1 MEKVLDYIRK
11 NGMVQRGDRII
22 AGVSG
27 GPDSVCLL
35 FLLDKYKETLGISL
49 EVVHMEHG
57 IRGKESLEDAAF
69 VENFCRKLAIPCHT
83 YHRDIPKLAREWK
96 CSGEEAGRRARY
108 EAFEEV
114 RGKTGGT
121 KIAVA
126 HNRNDQA
133 ETVLFHL
140 VRGSGLS
147 GLSGIRPVR
156 GNIIRP
162 LLCLTREE
170 IEDLLRKE
178 NLPFRTD
185 ATNLETDYARNRI
198 RLNILPL
205 LREELNPRACEH
217 LAETAERLALA
228 EDYLAGQARETAKRL
243 AGRKTDGGTGLFLD
257 REGFLQEPEALK
269 AYILRYCLREVSEK
283 SVLESKRVLGRENGR
298 KLEEAL
304 SGEKLQESEGT
315 FRQQEPENPG
325 VSLYNIS
332 SSHLS
337 AITELASRQSGR
349 SLNLP
354 GGLTVHTE
362 GAYLIFDR
370 PGIGKEE
377 QQSETELIVPGTVR
391 YGKYRLTASIFPYK
405 NEIIPEKM
413 YTKWFDYDTI
423 KNTVQIRPRRSG
435 DFLTVTASGGRKT
448 LKKYLIDEKIPAGER
463 DRLCLLADGSQILWV
478 VGHRISEAYKVTEKT
493 SRVLKVQVMED

>member
-11 NGMVQRGDRII
+11 NGMIQRGDRII

-27 GPDSVCLL
+27 GPDSLCLL

-57 IRGKESLEDAAF
+57 IRGKESLEDAVF

-96 CSGEEAGRRARY
+96 CSEEEAGRRARY

-114 RGKTGGT
+114 RVKNGGT

-170 IEDLLRKE
+170 IEDLLKKE

-185 ATNLETDYARNRI
+185 ATNFETDYARNRI

-228 EDYLAGQARETAKRL
+228 EDYLVGQAEEAAKRL
-243 AGRKTDGGTGLFLD
+243 ASRRSGGSTGLLLD
-257 REGFLQEPEALK
+257 REGFLKEPEALK
-269 AYILRYCLREVSEK
+269 AYILRYCLRET
-283 SVLESKRVLGRENGR
+283 
-298 KLEEAL
+298 A
-304 SGEKLQESEGT
+304 
-315 FRQQEPENPG
+315 P
-325 VSLYNIS
+325 LYNIS
-332 SSHLS
+332 ALHLS

-362 GAYLIFDR
+362 GAYLIFDK
-370 PGIGKEE
+370 PGIFKEE
-377 QQSETELIVPGTVR
+377 QQRETKLIVPGTVR

>member
-114 RGKTGGT
+114 RGKNGGT

-205 LREELNPRACEH
+205 LREELNPRTCEH

-228 EDYLAGQARETAKRL
+228 EDYLACPAR
-243 AGRKTDGGTGLFLD
+243 
-257 REGFLQEPEALK
+257 
-269 AYILRYCLREVSEK
+269 
-283 SVLESKRVLGRENGR
+283 
-298 KLEEAL
+298 
-304 SGEKLQESEGT
+304 
-315 FRQQEPENPG
+315 
-325 VSLYNIS
+325 
-332 SSHLS
+332 
-337 AITELASRQSGR
+337 
-349 SLNLP
+349 
-354 GGLTVHTE
+354 
-362 GAYLIFDR
+362 
-370 PGIGKEE
+370 
-377 QQSETELIVPGTVR
+377 
-391 YGKYRLTASIFPYK
+391 
-405 NEIIPEKM
+405 
-413 YTKWFDYDTI
+413 
-423 KNTVQIRPRRSG
+423 
-435 DFLTVTASGGRKT
+435 
-448 LKKYLIDEKIPAGER
+448 
-463 DRLCLLADGSQILWV
+463 
-478 VGHRISEAYKVTEKT
+478 
-493 SRVLKVQVMED
+493 

>member
-114 RGKTGGT
+114 RSKNGGT

-228 EDYLAGQARETAKRL
+228 EDYLAGQAREAAKRL
-243 AGRKTDGGTGLFLD
+243 AGRKTDGGA
-257 REGFLQEPEALK
+257 GFFGPGRIFAGAGGPE
-269 AYILRYCLREVSEK
+269 
-283 SVLESKRVLGRENGR
+283 SVYSAVL
-298 KLEEAL
+298 
-304 SGEKLQESEGT
+304 SEGG
-315 FRQQEPENPG
+315 F
-325 VSLYNIS
+325 
-332 SSHLS
+332 
-337 AITELASRQSGR
+337 
-349 SLNLP
+349 
-354 GGLTVHTE
+354 
-362 GAYLIFDR
+362 
-370 PGIGKEE
+370 
-377 QQSETELIVPGTVR
+377 
-391 YGKYRLTASIFPYK
+391 
-405 NEIIPEKM
+405 
-413 YTKWFDYDTI
+413 
-423 KNTVQIRPRRSG
+423 
-435 DFLTVTASGGRKT
+435 
-448 LKKYLIDEKIPAGER
+448 
-463 DRLCLLADGSQILWV
+463 
-478 VGHRISEAYKVTEKT
+478 
-493 SRVLKVQVMED
+493 

>member
-1 MEKVLDYIRK
+1 M
-11 NGMVQRGDRII
+11 
-22 AGVSG
+22 
-27 GPDSVCLL
+27 
-35 FLLDKYKETLGISL
+35 
-49 EVVHMEHG
+49 
-57 IRGKESLEDAAF
+57 
-69 VENFCRKLAIPCHT
+69 ENFCRKLAIPCHT

-114 RGKTGGT
+114 RGKNGGT

-185 ATNLETDYARNRI
+185 ATNLETDYAGNRI

-228 EDYLAGQARETAKRL
+228 EDYLAGQAGKQ
-243 AGRKTDGGTGLFLD
+243 RKGWRAETDGGAGLFLTGKD
-257 REGFLQEPEALK
+257 FCQEPEALK

-283 SVLESKRVLGRENGR
+283 SVLRGES
-298 KLEEAL
+298 
-304 SGEKLQESEGT
+304 LQDQEGT
-315 FRQQEPENPG
+315 FRQQEP
-325 VSLYNIS
+325 
-332 SSHLS
+332 
-337 AITELASRQSGR
+337 GR
-349 SLNLP
+349 
-354 GGLTVHTE
+354 
-362 GAYLIFDR
+362 
-370 PGIGKEE
+370 
-377 QQSETELIVPGTVR
+377 
-391 YGKYRLTASIFPYK
+391 FP
-405 NEIIPEKM
+405 
-413 YTKWFDYDTI
+413 
-423 KNTVQIRPRRSG
+423 
-435 DFLTVTASGGRKT
+435 L
-448 LKKYLIDEKIPAGER
+448 
-463 DRLCLLADGSQILWV
+463 
-478 VGHRISEAYKVTEKT
+478 
-493 SRVLKVQVMED
+493 

>member
-83 YHRDIPKLAREWK
+83 YHRDIPKLAWNGK
-96 CSGEEAGRRARY
+96 CAPGGGGPPG
-108 EAFEEV
+108 EV
-114 RGKTGGT
+114 RGLRGSSRKTGGT
-121 KIAVA
+121 KIAGPTTE
-126 HNRNDQA
+126 RSGRD
-133 ETVLFHL
+133 
-140 VRGSGLS
+140 GSLSSGPGKRAS

-228 EDYLAGQARETAKRL
+228 EDYLAGQAREAAKGWRAGKRTAVR
-243 AGRKTDGGTGLFLD
+243 AFFWTGKDFC
-257 REGFLQEPEALK
+257 R
-269 AYILRYCLREVSEK
+269 
-283 SVLESKRVLGRENGR
+283 
-298 KLEEAL
+298 
-304 SGEKLQESEGT
+304 
-315 FRQQEPENPG
+315 
-325 VSLYNIS
+325 
-332 SSHLS
+332 
-337 AITELASRQSGR
+337 SR
-349 SLNLP
+349 
-354 GGLTVHTE
+354 
-362 GAYLIFDR
+362 R
-370 PGIGKEE
+370 P
-377 QQSETELIVPGTVR
+377 
-391 YGKYRLTASIFPYK
+391 
-405 NEIIPEKM
+405 
-413 YTKWFDYDTI
+413 
-423 KNTVQIRPRRSG
+423 
-435 DFLTVTASGGRKT
+435 
-448 LKKYLIDEKIPAGER
+448 
-463 DRLCLLADGSQILWV
+463 
-478 VGHRISEAYKVTEKT
+478 
-493 SRVLKVQVMED
+493 

>member
-114 RGKTGGT
+114 RGKNGGT

-147 GLSGIRPVR
+147 GLSGHPS
-156 GNIIRP
+156 
-162 LLCLTREE
+162 
-170 IEDLLRKE
+170 
-178 NLPFRTD
+178 
-185 ATNLETDYARNRI
+185 
-198 RLNILPL
+198 
-205 LREELNPRACEH
+205 
-217 LAETAERLALA
+217 
-228 EDYLAGQARETAKRL
+228 
-243 AGRKTDGGTGLFLD
+243 GTGKHH
-257 REGFLQEPEALK
+257 PSA
-269 AYILRYCLREVSEK
+269 
-283 SVLESKRVLGRENGR
+283 
-298 KLEEAL
+298 AL
-304 SGEKLQESEGT
+304 SD
-315 FRQQEPENPG
+315 
-325 VSLYNIS
+325 
-332 SSHLS
+332 
-337 AITELASRQSGR
+337 
-349 SLNLP
+349 P
-354 GGLTVHTE
+354 GG
-362 GAYLIFDR
+362 DR
-370 PGIGKEE
+370 RPSSERKPSLPNRCH
-377 QQSETELIVPGTVR
+377 QS
-391 YGKYRLTASIFPYK
+391 
-405 NEIIPEKM
+405 
-413 YTKWFDYDTI
+413 
-423 KNTVQIRPRRSG
+423 
-435 DFLTVTASGGRKT
+435 
-448 LKKYLIDEKIPAGER
+448 
-463 DRLCLLADGSQILWV
+463 
-478 VGHRISEAYKVTEKT
+478 
-493 SRVLKVQVMED
+493 

>member
-96 CSGEEAGRRARY
+96 CSGEEAGRRRGTRPSRKFAART
-108 EAFEEV
+108 AV
-114 RGKTGGT
+114 RRSPWPT
-121 KIAVA
+121 
-126 HNRNDQA
+126 NRNDQG
-133 ETVLFHL
+133 
-140 VRGSGLS
+140 RDGSLS
-147 GLSGIRPVR
+147 SWSGEAGFPGFPGIRPVR

-228 EDYLAGQARETAKRL
+228 EDYLAGQAREAAKRL
-243 AGRKTDGGTGLFLD
+243 AGRKTDGGAGFFWTGKDFC
-257 REGFLQEPEALK
+257 R
-269 AYILRYCLREVSEK
+269 
-283 SVLESKRVLGRENGR
+283 
-298 KLEEAL
+298 
-304 SGEKLQESEGT
+304 
-315 FRQQEPENPG
+315 
-325 VSLYNIS
+325 
-332 SSHLS
+332 
-337 AITELASRQSGR
+337 SR
-349 SLNLP
+349 
-354 GGLTVHTE
+354 
-362 GAYLIFDR
+362 R
-370 PGIGKEE
+370 P
-377 QQSETELIVPGTVR
+377 
-391 YGKYRLTASIFPYK
+391 
-405 NEIIPEKM
+405 
-413 YTKWFDYDTI
+413 
-423 KNTVQIRPRRSG
+423 
-435 DFLTVTASGGRKT
+435 
-448 LKKYLIDEKIPAGER
+448 
-463 DRLCLLADGSQILWV
+463 
-478 VGHRISEAYKVTEKT
+478 
-493 SRVLKVQVMED
+493 

>member
-114 RGKTGGT
+114 RGKNGGT

-147 GLSGIRPVR
+147 GLSGI
-156 GNIIRP
+156 
-162 LLCLTREE
+162 
-170 IEDLLRKE
+170 
-178 NLPFRTD
+178 
-185 ATNLETDYARNRI
+185 
-198 RLNILPL
+198 
-205 LREELNPRACEH
+205 
-217 LAETAERLALA
+217 
-228 EDYLAGQARETAKRL
+228 
-243 AGRKTDGGTGLFLD
+243 GTGKHH
-257 REGFLQEPEALK
+257 PSA
-269 AYILRYCLREVSEK
+269 
-283 SVLESKRVLGRENGR
+283 
-298 KLEEAL
+298 AL
-304 SGEKLQESEGT
+304 SD
-315 FRQQEPENPG
+315 
-325 VSLYNIS
+325 
-332 SSHLS
+332 
-337 AITELASRQSGR
+337 
-349 SLNLP
+349 P
-354 GGLTVHTE
+354 GG
-362 GAYLIFDR
+362 DR
-370 PGIGKEE
+370 RPSSERKPSLPNRCH
-377 QQSETELIVPGTVR
+377 QS
-391 YGKYRLTASIFPYK
+391 
-405 NEIIPEKM
+405 
-413 YTKWFDYDTI
+413 
-423 KNTVQIRPRRSG
+423 
-435 DFLTVTASGGRKT
+435 
-448 LKKYLIDEKIPAGER
+448 
-463 DRLCLLADGSQILWV
+463 
-478 VGHRISEAYKVTEKT
+478 
-493 SRVLKVQVMED
+493 